1 MTTDDANQN
10 AALAAIMFLAGGVG
24 KDSPHCIITLVG
36 SDPTVRPLA
45 LNRKQAL
52 AMVDQRAHDVLHEK
66 VNCDA
71 IGTPCDQRVH
81 FQVMPHVHFHLRSCC
96 QLCAYAPAGSNIQH
110 SQQSS

>member
-1 MTTDDANQN
+1 
-10 AALAAIMFLAGGVG
+10 MFLAGGVG

-81 FQVMPHVHFHLRSCC
+81 FQIMPHVHATLPPEVMLSA
-96 QLCAYAPAGSNIQH
+96 LCIRTCRLKYPAFPTV
-110 SQQSS
+110 